1 MNLTK
6 QYITQ
11 SITTASNN
19 LRLSNQK
26 IEVVALLRDYII
38 KSEDLEN
45 DLKKMKKVTELSTLA
60 IRLNDIYSY
69 LNQPHIDLFKISD
82 KIKEHS
88 SWLIKDLSHMLD
100 MVNPTTFAQALEKI
114 NLKSEIEQVDKKET
128 ISSNEGISV
137 DLSKRQLDENPF
149 DSNSEIDKKKIESEK
164 LKEKLIFEEEKEDED
179 LFFQNYEASILKPI
193 KPIDV
198 LLKNIGY

>member
-1 MNLTK
+1 MNLIK

-38 KSEDLEN
+38 KSEDLDN
-45 DLKKMKKVTELSTLA
+45 DLKNMKKVTELSTLA

-69 LNQPHIDLFKISD
+69 LTQPHIDLFKISD

-88 SWLIKDLSHMLD
+88 SWLIKDMSHMLD

-114 NLKSEIEQVDKKET
+114 NKKPEIVVVEKRET
-128 ISSNEGISV
+128 EVANDGIPFFCRNNEI
-137 DLSKRQLDENPF
+137 
-149 DSNSEIDKKKIESEK
+149 
-164 LKEKLIFEEEKEDED
+164 
-179 LFFQNYEASILKPI
+179 
-193 KPIDV
+193 
-198 LLKNIGY
+198 